1 MQLIIKQLDNPIDL
15 HIHFDIEQL
24 KGRLRNNQT
33 AISQILALIK
43 SNLEQPTAKMIDEMK
58 SFVEIGNID
67 GLRLVAHK
75 LKGTAQSSCFS
86 RLAELSKTIQ
96 NLADSDKALLI
107 KAIED
112 IVAEV
117 EFLKKHLSQ
126 YTLV

>member
-1 MQLIIKQLDNPIDL
+1 MNNSTDL
-15 HIHFDIEQL
+15 NNHFDIEQL
-24 KGRLRNNQT
+24 KVRLRNNEV
-33 AISQILALIK
+33 AISQIISLIK

-75 LKGTAQSSCFS
+75 LKGTAQSSCCS

-96 NLADSDKALLI
+96 NLTDSDKALLI
-107 KAIED
+107 KAIEN

-117 EFLKKHLSQ
+117 EFLKHELSQ